1 MLSSMTGFGRAQRE
15 VGGKLIT
22 IEIKSVNHRFF
33 EPNIRTPRGMGFL
46 ELPVKNRLARDIRRG
61 KAEIFIAVE
70 YPAGEDI
77 DVSYNRQYL
86 NGWLQALGAI
96 ARENGV
102 PGEISLSDVA
112 KNHDVFVVKKAEPA
126 EQELTDQ
133 VLSVLEE
140 ALAAFL
146 AARRREAEGLTRDIL
161 ARLDAIEAQVQAIRA
176 RSPETVAEYRGKL
189 RARMQEVLAESLI
202 DEGRI
207 LAEAAVYADKV
218 SVTEETTRL
227 STHIANFRELMQGD
241 SPVGKKLDFYM
252 QEMNREIN
260 TVGSKCN
267 DVPLSRI
274 VIEVKSELE
283 SIREQI
289 QNIE

>member
-86 NGWLQALGAI
+86 NGWLQAH
-96 ARENGV
+96 GV